1 MKKILFFDLH
11 SAHNDEHA
19 LFHNNV
25 YKLIMLETAVKLG
38 IVQLVPDY
46 ETAIAA
52 EEAAMGV
59 DPGSVF
65 TKSIGQADV
74 YRDRLDR
81 SFGLLVE
88 SKTIDFDPAVCEAAN
103 RVERIL
109 KQYGILRKHS
119 YGDKTKA
126 YDTRNKKLNTEYA
139 TDVALLGGS
148 ALLAQQNMANEE
160 FLNHFGD
167 RANEKAVAI
176 SGNVKAARAV
186 TDDAYEAIVNHVNAL
201 ALINGDAVYAEFIDK
216 VNYYVKY
223 NKDVLA
229 ARHGRKSDD
238 NTSAA
243 SETQAK

>member
-25 YKLIMLETAVKLG
+25 YKLIMLQTAVKLG
-38 IVQLVPDY
+38 IVKLIFNY
-46 ETAIAA
+46 EIAIAA

-65 TKSIGQADV
+65 TKTITQTDG
-74 YRDRLDR
+74 YRDQLDR
-81 SFGLLVE
+81 SFDLLVE

-109 KQYGILRKHS
+109 KQYGIVRKLP
-119 YGDKTKA
+119 YDDKTKA
-126 YDTRNKKLNTEYA
+126 YNTRNKKLSTEYS

-160 FLNHFGD
+160 FMNHFCD
-167 RANEKAVAI
+167 RANEKAITI

-186 TDDAYEAIVNHVNAL
+186 VDNAYEAIVNRVNAL
-201 ALINGDAVYAEFIDK
+201 ALINGDADYAEFIDK

-229 ARHGRKSDD
+229 ARRGRSNGDD
-238 NTSAA
+238 AP
-243 SETQAK
+243 ETPTK